1 MGDPTSVRYYKPVG
15 KRPVQRVHEF
25 IDYDYAKPLSTEMH
39 TRCGIIITGNN
50 GKWEVGDWVVTC
62 AECISLTRKDGILT
76 DDDYAQICTPSQ

>member
-1 MGDPTSVRYYKPVG
+1 MDAPTSVRYYKPIG

-25 IDYDYAKPLSTEMH
+25 IDNTFDTEMH
-39 TRCGIIITGNN
+39 TKCGIIITGE
-50 GKWEVGDWVVTC
+50 KWEIGDWIVTC